1 MLASS
6 LLGAVHG
13 VCPVNV
19 VCRPGFGC
27 KLAST
32 RYHLQRR
39 QCRNLRQQDRHEA
52 VITAAASAST
62 QTGALQLS
70 QNLPDSREQAVRLAT
85 APQHTEAWPSKI
97 LYEPA
102 DQASIGCCGCTA
114 GCFWWLQEQRL
125 QDKQRQKAD
134 SGYSSSRSNSTCCT
148 YAAYLIIMC
157 SSA

>member
-85 APQHTEAWPSKI
+85 APQHTEAWPSKNYTNLQI
-97 LYEPA
+97 KQASDAVGAQLDASGGSKSKGFKTSSVKKLIVDIPVA
-102 DQASIGCCGCTA
+102 DQTA
-114 GCFWWLQEQRL
+114 PAVRMLH
-125 QDKQRQKAD
+125 
-134 SGYSSSRSNSTCCT
+134 T
-148 YAAYLIIMC
+148 
-157 SSA
+157 